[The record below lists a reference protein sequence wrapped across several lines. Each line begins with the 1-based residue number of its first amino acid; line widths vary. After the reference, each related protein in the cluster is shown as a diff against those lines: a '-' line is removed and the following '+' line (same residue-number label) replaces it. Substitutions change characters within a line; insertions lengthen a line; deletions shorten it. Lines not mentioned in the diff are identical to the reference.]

1 MHILILSE
9 LVVSSKIVK
18 EREIQM
24 NTIES
29 ILSQLTSNALVADVK
44 TVLLKQDPEFPPVE
58 SAFQEATHAL
68 ASRIGKEEAE
78 KLLAA
83 KDQQILSDLVYAAYL
98 GFQANLS
105 NFHNPVASQFTKLDY
120 EVFLRE
126 HIMQTLP
133 HRAAA
138 EKDIAAFRGTYKDA
152 LSEYEDAIQSY
163 YIYLEVAGPKLA
175 HFWGYAFANKF
186 LPWVEPGYVS
196 DGAQTSVYALEL
208 HRDLGFRVR

>member
-1 MHILILSE
+1 
-9 LVVSSKIVK
+9 
-18 EREIQM
+18 M

-29 ILSQLTSNALVADVK
+29 ILTLLTSDALVADVK
-44 TVLLKQDPEFPPVE
+44 AVLREQDPEYPSVE
-58 SAFQEATHAL
+58 TAFQEAVCAL
-68 ASRIGKEEAE
+68 ASKIGKEEAE

-83 KDQQILSDLVYAAYL
+83 KEQQILSDLVYAAYL
-98 GFQANLS
+98 GFQANLA
-105 NFHNPVASQFTKLDY
+105 NFHNPVASQFIKLDY
-120 EVFLRE
+120 DVFLRE
-126 HIMQTLP
+126 HIMQMLP
-133 HRAAA
+133 HRASA
-138 EKDIAAFRGTYKDA
+138 EKVITALRETYKDA

-175 HFWGYAFANKF
+175 HFWGYAFANRF

>member
-1 MHILILSE
+1 
-9 LVVSSKIVK
+9 
-18 EREIQM
+18 M
-24 NTIES
+24 NTIEF

-44 TVLLKQDPEFPPVE
+44 TVLQEQDPEFPPVE
-58 SAFQEATHAL
+58 TSFQEAACAL

-83 KDQQILSDLVYAAYL
+83 KEQQILSDLVYAAYL

-105 NFHNPVASQFTKLDY
+105 SFHNPVASQFTKLDY
-120 EVFLRE
+120 DVFLRE

-133 HRAAA
+133 RRAAA
-138 EKDIAAFRGTYKDA
+138 EKTIAALQVTYKDA
-152 LSEYEDAIQSY
+152 LSEYEEAIQSY

-175 HFWGYAFANKF
+175 HSWGYAFANRF

-196 DGAQTSVYALEL
+196 DGAQTSIYALEL

>member
-1 MHILILSE
+1 
-9 LVVSSKIVK
+9 
-18 EREIQM
+18 M

-29 ILSQLTSNALVADVK
+29 ILTLLTSDALVADVK
-44 TVLLKQDPEFPPVE
+44 AVLREQDPEYPSVE
-58 SAFQEATHAL
+58 TAFQEAVCAL
-68 ASRIGKEEAE
+68 ASKIGKEEAE

-83 KDQQILSDLVYAAYL
+83 KEQQILSDLVYAAYH
-98 GFQANLS
+98 GFQVNLS
-105 NFHNPVASQFTKLDY
+105 NFRNPVASQFTKLDY
-120 EVFLRE
+120 DVFLRE

-133 HRAAA
+133 HRAAS
-138 EKDIAAFRGTYKDA
+138 EKIIAAFQETYKDA

-175 HFWGYAFANKF
+175 HFWGYAFANRF

>member
-1 MHILILSE
+1 
-9 LVVSSKIVK
+9 
-18 EREIQM
+18 M
-24 NTIES
+24 NIIES
-29 ILSQLTSNALVADVK
+29 ILSQLTSNVLVSDLK
-44 TVLLKQDPEFPPVE
+44 TVLREQDPEFPPAE

-68 ASRIGKEEAE
+68 ASRIGKEGAE
-78 KLLAA
+78 KLLIA
-83 KDQQILSDLVYAAYL
+83 KEQQILSDLVYAAYL
-98 GFQANLS
+98 GFQVNLS

-133 HRAAA
+133 YRAAV
-138 EKDIAAFRGTYKDA
+138 EKTIAAFRETHKEA

-175 HFWGYAFANKF
+175 HFWGYAFANRF

>member
-1 MHILILSE
+1 MRKEKSNEYNRIHPVPVDLRCPCFGLE
-9 LVVSSKIVK
+9 DRVAGARPGVSAS
-18 EREIQM
+18 RNRIQR
-24 NTIES
+24 S
-29 ILSQLTSNALVADVK
+29 HLRPS
-44 TVLLKQDPEFPPVE
+44 
-58 SAFQEATHAL
+58 
-68 ASRIGKEEAE
+68 SRIGKEEVE
-78 KLLAA
+78 ELLAA
-83 KDQQILSDLVYAAYL
+83 KEQQILSDLVYAAYL

-105 NFHNPVASQFTKLDY
+105 NFHNPVASQFIKLDY
-120 EVFLRE
+120 GVFLRE

-138 EKDIAAFRGTYKDA
+138 EKTIAAFQGTYKDS

-175 HFWGYAFANKF
+175 HFWGYAFANRF

-208 HRDLGFRVR
+208 YRDLGFRVR

>member
-1 MHILILSE
+1 
-9 LVVSSKIVK
+9 
-18 EREIQM
+18 M
-24 NTIES
+24 NTFES
-29 ILSQLTSNALVADVK
+29 ILSQLTSSSLVADVK
-44 TVLLKQDPEFPPVE
+44 AVLREQDPEFPPVE
-58 SAFQEATHAL
+58 TAFQKAACAL

-83 KDQQILSDLVYAAYL
+83 KERQILSDLVYAAYL

-120 EVFLRE
+120 DVFLRE

-133 HRAAA
+133 CRAAE
-138 EKDIAAFRGTYKDA
+138 EKTIAAFRETYKDA

-186 LPWVEPGYVS
+186 LLWVEPGYVS
-196 DGAQTSVYALEL
+196 DGAQTSIYALEL